1 MEPITHGGFYISQIK
16 QIQDRIFEKLLK
28 ENGIEDFNGPQGR
41 ILFVLW
47 QQDNLSIRELSRGTS
62 LAKTT
67 LTSMLDRMERGGSIQ
82 RLPDPVDR
90 RQTRILLTP
99 KARASTGRYLE
110 VSRQMADIFYR
121 GFSVQAIHDL
131 DETLA
136 LILNNLKEHEASH
149 GTGNQGSNRG
159 FGG

>member
-1 MEPITHGGFYISQIK
+1 MDQLTHGGFYISQIK

-47 QQDNLSIRELSRGTS
+47 QQDDLSIRELSHRTS

-67 LTSMLDRMERGGSIQ
+67 LTSMLDRMERGGAIQ
-82 RLPDPVDR
+82 RVPDPADR

-99 KARASTGRYLE
+99 KAHASTGRYQE
-110 VSRQMADIFYR
+110 VSRQMAEIFYR
-121 GFSVQAIHDL
+121 GFSAQAIQEL
-131 DETLA
+131 DEALA
-136 LILNNLKEHEASH
+136 KILNNLKEHEATH
-149 GTGNQGSNRG
+149 ATGNQGSNHG
-159 FGG
+159 TGG